1 MTVDLA
7 SSGPEALMLTLKNRY
22 DMILLD
28 HLMPEMDGVECY
40 EKIRGQKGGMNLDV
54 PIIAFTANAGSEM
67 TDLYTRTGFD
77 GYLVKPVS
85 GHELEEML
93 LLHLPK
99 DKVVLSPALEM
110 TDSLRST
117 SRRYYRKKAVVI
129 AANSTSDLPP
139 YLAESLG
146 ISIIPCRVFTNEG
159 VFDDNVDIDAEEL
172 IRYMKDGSKHVRTE
186 APTQESYVKFFASE
200 LEKAHHII
208 FIAFSSSVS
217 EEYERALKASASFG
231 NVTVINSECLSS
243 ACGMLALIAARL
255 AGQNMPVDRIV
266 AELEAA
272 KHRLHCSFITK
283 STETITRQG
292 KLSPVINATLT
303 TLWLHPVLR
312 LKDDKIGVGGL
323 LFGNVRRCYE
333 KYLDNAFK
341 GKTIPDTSLLIV
353 PYVGME
359 EEDLL
364 WIEEKI
370 RERVNFDHV
379 IFQSTSAGVAANC
392 GEGSFGLQ
400 YLTKGEKN
408 YDLGKFFVEDIP
420 SEPTSGDGAK
430 AASKEETRAE
440 KKSEVATAAPSKA
453 SGSSDMS
460 GMSDKEGISLED
472 GLKYC
477 GSKQALD
484 KFLNAFRENIDTKSN
499 EIEDAYNR
507 GDISFYTIKVHALK
521 TTSRMIGAKEL
532 SSLAESLEMAGK
544 EGNQSYIDEN
554 TSKLLKLYRSYKEK
568 LE

>member
-1 MTVDLA
+1 
-7 SSGPEALMLTLKNRY
+7 
-22 DMILLD
+22 
-28 HLMPEMDGVECY
+28 
-40 EKIRGQKGGMNLDV
+40 
-54 PIIAFTANAGSEM
+54 
-67 TDLYTRTGFD
+67 
-77 GYLVKPVS
+77 
-85 GHELEEML
+85 
-93 LLHLPK
+93 
-99 DKVVLSPALEM
+99 
-110 TDSLRST
+110 
-117 SRRYYRKKAVVI
+117 
-129 AANSTSDLPP
+129 
-139 YLAESLG
+139 
-146 ISIIPCRVFTNEG
+146 
-159 VFDDNVDIDAEEL
+159 DAEEL

-379 IFQSTSAGVAANC
+379 IFQRTSAGVAANC

-430 AASKEETRAE
+430 AASKEETRDE